1 MTLESLQDAEKRLA
15 GKLANLPKDDA
26 ARERIDIHLSQVR
39 DALEKL
45 KPAPKK

>member
-1 MTLESLQDAEKRLA
+1 MTIQSLQDAEKRLV

-26 ARERIDIHLSQVR
+26 ARERIELHLSQVR

-45 KPAPKK
+45 KPAPTK